1 MYKNFFKYFSIVL
14 IILINVF
21 STSTVNAK
29 VKEFIGTGEHYIEDE
44 EETMEDARYKAENL
58 AELNVIEQAEFY
70 LKSITNAED
79 QKLSEDEIVT
89 ITAGLMQVTD
99 IKYEVIQDSSD
110 IFLVKAT
117 VTAIIDTEKIPELVE
132 REVQRRSNE
141 K

>member
-1 MYKNFFKYFSIVL
+1 M
-14 IILINVF
+14 INVF

>member
-99 IKYEVIQDSSD
+99 IKYEIIQDSSD